1 MSTSKKFIFAL
12 FTLFFTG
19 ILVVGLEKG
28 IEYLYPELHP
38 NFLSEVTYDQ
48 IEWYQINRSFLKPY
62 FPANDRLIPEFKPS
76 LVRKRKTDKTFRI
89 LCLGE
94 SSMFGVPYQM
104 TANIPGMVR
113 RQLQHLYPE
122 KEIEVINLG
131 ASAINTNVILH
142 LTKEFLRLEPDLVLI
157 YTGHNEFY
165 GPDGVGAS
173 WLEKQIPA
181 ATQVKYNIRDLS
193 ILRLI
198 QSIGNS
204 SFQEQNLEVNLMKQV
219 SNGALIDLNSDDAKT
234 VFSNFE
240 RNLTDIIR
248 SYRKQHIPVIVS
260 DVTSNLRFSPFEYET
275 SLANKYS
282 EIQQLLDSKKYDLA
296 AAKFNSLSHLDSNNA
311 YQQYLCGLISLGLN
325 DVIKARSCFR
335 SARDHDLLKFR
346 APGTINDIIRNVC
359 ALNSIAFF
367 SSDSIFQ
374 LNSSYGISDTTLFWE
389 HLHPKANG
397 YYLIAGGFVD
407 KIQKENILPPVHSRN
422 NIPFNDDSLHI
433 SWLDRAFADVSMK
446 NLTSKWPFRNFTV
459 EQKFYPKADPVLK
472 NVVDQVYSIGKV
484 WDEGCYE
491 TAQRFW
497 STGNLQLAITTYRA
511 VIDEYPYNFYAHYL
525 LANAI
530 SQTGNIDEAIQH
542 YTISINSNPKY
553 PFPKLDLGLIK
564 INQGKFDEGIT
575 FLTDA
580 LQIAQKE
587 QLVSMQAT
595 IYYGLGT
602 AYANKKEFKKAMM
615 FTDQSLQMQPQY
627 RDAILLK
634 QKIQS
639 LLTD

>member
-1 MSTSKKFIFAL
+1 MTTSKKIIFAL
-12 FTLFFTG
+12 FTIAFTG
-19 ILVVGLEKG
+19 ILFFGLEKS
-28 IEYLYPELHP
+28 IEYLFPELHP
-38 NFLSEVTYDQ
+38 KFLSEVTYDQ

-62 FPANDRLIPEFKPS
+62 FPANDRLVPEFKPS
-76 LVRKRKTDKTFRI
+76 LVRKQKTDKTFRI

-165 GPDGVGAS
+165 GPDGIGAS
-173 WLEKQIPA
+173 WLEKQFPA
-181 ATQVKYNIRDLS
+181 ITQLKYNIRDLS
-193 ILRLI
+193 IIRLI
-198 QSIGNS
+198 QSLGNTS
-204 SFQEQNLEVNLMKQV
+204 SQPQSLEVNLMKQV
-219 SNGALIDLNSDDAKT
+219 SNGALVDLNSFDAKK
-234 VFSNFE
+234 VFLNFE

-248 SYRKQHIPVIVS
+248 SYRNHNIPVIVS
-260 DVTSNLRFSPFEYET
+260 DVTSNLRFSPFEYDSSQSKE
-275 SLANKYS
+275 YS
-282 EIQQLLDSKKYDLA
+282 EIQQLLSTKKYDLA
-296 AAKFNSLSHLDSNNA
+296 SAKFNSLSHLDSSNA
-311 YQQYLCGLISLGLN
+311 YQQYLGGMISLGLN
-325 DVIKARSCFR
+325 DVTKARFCFE
-335 SARDHDLLKFR
+335 SARDYDLLKFR
-346 APGTINDIIRNVC
+346 APGTINFIIKNVC
-359 ALNSIAFF
+359 AVNSIPFF

-374 LNSSYGISDTTLFWE
+374 LNSTNGISDTSLFWE

-397 YYLIAGGFVD
+397 YYLIANGFVD
-407 KIQKENILPPVHSRN
+407 KIQKENILPPVHSRK
-422 NIPFNDDSLHI
+422 NIPFTDDSLHI

-497 STGNLQLAITTYRA
+497 STGNIHQAITTYRA

-525 LANAI
+525 LANAL
-530 SQTGNIDEAIQH
+530 SQTGNIDEAILH

-587 QLVSMQAT
+587 QMITMQTT

-602 AYANKKEFKKAMM
+602 AYANKKEFKKALM
-615 FTDQSLQMQPQY
+615 FAGQALQLQPHYQ
-627 RDAILLK
+627 DAILLK
-634 QKIQS
+634 QKILS
-639 LLTD
+639 LSNE

>member
-1 MSTSKKFIFAL
+1 MTTSKKIIFAL
-12 FTLFFTG
+12 FTIAFTG
-19 ILVVGLEKG
+19 ILFFGLEKS
-28 IEYLYPELHP
+28 IEYLFPELHP
-38 NFLSEVTYDQ
+38 KFLSEVTYDQ

-62 FPANDRLIPEFKPS
+62 FPANDRLVPEFKPS
-76 LVRKRKTDKTFRI
+76 LVRKQKTDKTFRI

-165 GPDGVGAS
+165 GPDGIGAS
-173 WLEKQIPA
+173 WLEKQFPA
-181 ATQVKYNIRDLS
+181 ITQLKYNIRDLS
-193 ILRLI
+193 IIRLI
-198 QSIGNS
+198 QSLGNTS
-204 SFQEQNLEVNLMKQV
+204 SQPQSLEVNLMKQV
-219 SNGALIDLNSDDAKT
+219 SNGALVDLNSFDAKK
-234 VFSNFE
+234 VFLNFE
-240 RNLTDIIR
+240 RNLSDIIR
-248 SYRKQHIPVIVS
+248 SYRNHNIPVIVS
-260 DVTSNLRFSPFEYET
+260 DVTSNLRFSPFEYDSSQSKE
-275 SLANKYS
+275 YS
-282 EIQQLLDSKKYDLA
+282 EIQQLLSTKKYDLA
-296 AAKFNSLSHLDSNNA
+296 SAKFNSLSHLDSSNA
-311 YQQYLCGLISLGLN
+311 YQQYLGGMISLGLN
-325 DVIKARSCFR
+325 DVTKARFCFE
-335 SARDHDLLKFR
+335 SARDYDLLKFR
-346 APGTINDIIRNVC
+346 APGTINFIIKNVC
-359 ALNSIAFF
+359 AVNSIPFF

-374 LNSSYGISDTTLFWE
+374 LNSTNGISDTSLFWE

-397 YYLIAGGFVD
+397 YYLIANGFVD
-407 KIQKENILPPVHSRN
+407 KIQKENILPPVHSRK
-422 NIPFNDDSLHI
+422 NIPFTDDSLHI

-497 STGNLQLAITTYRA
+497 STGNIHQAITTYRA

-525 LANAI
+525 LANAL
-530 SQTGNIDEAIQH
+530 SQTGNIDEAILH

-587 QLVSMQAT
+587 QMITMQTT

-602 AYANKKEFKKAMM
+602 AYANKKEFKKALM
-615 FTDQSLQMQPQY
+615 FAGQALQLQPHYQ
-627 RDAILLK
+627 DAILLK
-634 QKIQS
+634 QKILS
-639 LLTD
+639 LSNE